1 MARRRCYASGS
12 QAPAARTPALSI
24 IDNQPPAA
32 APGLG
37 DEAELRSHTGTMSS
51 RSQQCCSLQTVQ
63 SEDQSASAVVETN
76 RCDLWNV

>member
-37 DEAELRSHTGTMSS
+37 DEPEVTHRNNVKPQSAV
-51 RSQQCCSLQTVQ
+51 QQPAGMQ
-63 SEDQSASAVVETN
+63 SGDQSASAVV
-76 RCDLWNV
+76 V

>member
-32 APGLG
+32 PGPG
-37 DEAELRSHTGTMSS
+37 DEAEVTHRNN
-51 RSQQCCSLQTVQ
+51 VKP
-63 SEDQSASAVVETN
+63 QSAVQQPADSAE
-76 RCDLWNV
+76 

>member
-32 APGLG
+32 APALG
-37 DEAELRSHTGTMSS
+37 DEAEVTHRNNVKPPSAV
-51 RSQQCCSLQTVQ
+51 QQPAGMQ
-63 SEDQSASAVVETN
+63 SEDQSASAVV
-76 RCDLWNV
+76 V

>member
-32 APGLG
+32 PGLG
-37 DEAELRSHTGTMSS
+37 DEPEVTHRNN
-51 RSQQCCSLQTVQ
+51 VKP
-63 SEDQSASAVVETN
+63 QSAVQQPADSAE
-76 RCDLWNV
+76 